1 MFTEEN
7 DIRANLDSFPKYF
20 QLTPVRGK
28 KPCTPKWQATDVSRT
43 DIESAI
49 VSGKATGFGLRLGTT
64 SNGVMALDIDGTA
77 PKALLIEIMGDEVLP
92 ATVEFTSGKPD
103 RAQMLFQVPAQ
114 YWDALK
120 SKKRT
125 IANGD
130 TTEDLDF
137 RWNGNQSVLPPS
149 AHPETEG
156 YRWIEGRSPD
166 DMEIA
171 ELPTKLLEFWLGLIN
186 PPRAKSRVKV
196 VSINRTRSCD
206 STPTSIPIVWLLT
219 RAHRESLGGVSSGG
233 RDNTGIEIACDLIG
247 VERMGSIECDYKGKN
262 YILAIEQN
270 ARELFAAFCSGCTPP
285 LSDRDEDRIWN
296 SAGQRDGAPSNRDE
310 KALRNCARSY
320 LKESINTTRS
330 TNGKRKTSDET
341 PAPEQKDRETEVD
354 YSSLAKDLGIVLVQD
369 DKGNIKSKLVEL
381 TLNLFNLLGER
392 LKLNQMTNEYEYEA
406 KPLDLNHI
414 KSFISQ
420 NLGYDSSTENCIQAV
435 HAIGSRFAFHPVRDY
450 LESLKDSPLVDYE
463 VFNNLAT
470 LFLGNS
476 DPLANRML
484 AKTLVGAVARVKKPG
499 TKVDTLTVLQGGQ
512 GFLKSTFLKVLA
524 GDSWFCDDIRD
535 LENKDEIA
543 KLARYW
549 LIELAE
555 VDYLMGRKEVESF
568 KRFLSTTA
576 DTYRPPYGRSNIRH
590 ERTCALF
597 ATTNKSEF
605 LKDPT
610 GSRRYWVVRVGEKI
624 DCAAVAK
631 FRNIIW
637 ATAVAAYDRGDE
649 WWLTEDEEA
658 QRESTA
664 GEFQEIDPWQDA
676 IETKWGIIPVME
688 RDGLELVQVDSIF
701 QIIEVPIE
709 RRNQASRNRIGSILR
724 NLGFENKP
732 IWFEG
737 KTKKLFVR
745 TKSFIEKTGKAGKE
759 IHTPITL
766 HGIHTLPVSEN
777 GQVRTGKE
785 IDVSEAEANNPQGIH
800 DLSESLPVSRNESL
814 PVSSPN
820 LTCPYLSQ
828 ELNGLGRTPDLETLS
843 ADTNP
848 PYPSYPIFP
857 HTLEKTNNEKN
868 IRIEVGDRVRVKT
881 TGDVGKLSKWYRDRS
896 KATIETDE
904 GISDWISVQDLECL
918 EVAQ

>member
-1 MFTEEN
+1 MTY
-7 DIRANLDSFPKYF
+7 DIQNLPEYF
-20 QLTPVRGK
+20 QLTPVNGK
-28 KPCTPKWQATDVSRT
+28 KPYTQKWQTKDIART
-43 DIESAI
+43 DIDSAI
-49 VSGKATGFGLRLGTT
+49 ANGNATGFGLRLGTV

-77 PKALLIEIMGDEVLP
+77 PKALLLEIMGDEELP

-103 RAQMLFQVPAQ
+103 RSQMLFQVPAK
-114 YWDALK
+114 YWGALK
-120 SKKRT
+120 PKKRT
-125 IANGD
+125 IASGEI
-130 TTEDLDF
+130 TEDLDF

-149 AHPETEG
+149 AHPETDG
-156 YRWIEGRSPD
+156 YRWVEGKSPD
-166 DMEIA
+166 DVAIA
-171 ELPTKLLEFWLGLIN
+171 ELPPKLLEFWLDLIE
-186 PPRAKSRVKV
+186 PPKATAAAKV
-196 VSINRTRSCD
+196 VSINRAKSYNN
-206 STPTSIPIVWLLT
+206 TPTSIPIDRLLT
-219 RAHRESLGGVSSGG
+219 KDHRESLGGVSKGG
-233 RDNTGIEIACDLIG
+233 RDNTGLELACDLIG
-247 VERMGSIECDYKGKN
+247 VERLGSIECDYKRKN
-262 YILAIEQN
+262 YTLAIEQN
-270 ARELFAAFCSGCTPP
+270 ARELFASYCSSCTPP
-285 LSDRDEDRIWN
+285 LFERDEERIWN
-296 SAGQRDGAPSNRDE
+296 SAQQRDGAPSNRDE
-310 KALRNCARSY
+310 EALRNCARSY
-320 LKESINTTRS
+320 LKESIGTTR
-330 TNGKRKTSDET
+330 KTDSKHQASVPVKNESGCDY
-341 PAPEQKDRETEVD
+341 PALAQK
-354 YSSLAKDLGIVLVQD
+354 LGITLVQD
-369 DKGNIKSKLVEL
+369 EQGNVKSKLVEL
-381 TLNLFNLLGER
+381 TLNLFNLLGEN
-392 LKLNQMTNEYEYEA
+392 LKLNQMTNEYEFEG

-414 KSFISQ
+414 KSFVSQ
-420 NLGYDSSTENCIQAV
+420 NLGCDSSTENCIQAV
-435 HAIGSRFAFHPVRDY
+435 HAIASRFAFHPVRDY
-450 LESLKDSPLVDYE
+450 LGALSGSPLVDFE
-463 VFNNLAT
+463 VFDNLAT

-476 DPLANRML
+476 DELANRMMK
-484 AKTLVGAVARVKKPG
+484 KTLIGAVARVMKPG

-535 LENKDEIA
+535 LESKDEIA

-610 GSRRYWVVRVGEKI
+610 GSRRYWVVKVGEKI

-631 FRNIIW
+631 FRDAIW
-637 ATAVAAYDRGDE
+637 ATAVAAYDRDDK

-676 IETKWGIIPVME
+676 IETKWGFIPVME
-688 RDGLELVQVDSIF
+688 REGLELVQVDSIF
-701 QIIEVPIE
+701 QILEVPIE

-745 TKSFIEKTGKAGKE
+745 TKSLIEKTGKAGKE
-759 IHTPITL
+759 IHTHPYA
-766 HGIHTLPVSEN
+766 HGIQPLPVSEN
-777 GQVRTGKE
+777 GQVMTGKE
-785 IDVSEAEANNPQGIH
+785 INVSEAEANNSQGIH
-800 DLSESLPVSRNESL
+800 DLLESLPVSRNESL
-814 PVSSPN
+814 PVSLPD
-820 LTCPYLSQ
+820 LTRPYLSQ
-828 ELNGLGRTPDLETLS
+828 ELNGLGINPDLETLS
-843 ADTNP
+843 ALSNP
-848 PYPSYPIFP
+848 PNPPNPFISQ
-857 HTLEKTNNEKN
+857 TLGEKITGKN

-881 TGDVGKLSKWYRDRS
+881 TGEVGKLSKWYRDRS

-904 GISDWISVQDLECL
+904 GISDWISLQDLECL